1 MTYTGSMLAALAA
14 AGFVAGFT
22 VRDLL
27 AYRREAIEEERREL
41 ARQVAAMDRRHREAR
56 HDHRKGH

>member
-1 MTYTGSMLAALAA
+1 MTYTGSMLAALVA

-27 AYRREAIEEERREL
+27 AYRREAIDEERREL
-41 ARQVAAMDRRHREAR
+41 ARQVERIARRHDRGAA
-56 HDHRKGH
+56 